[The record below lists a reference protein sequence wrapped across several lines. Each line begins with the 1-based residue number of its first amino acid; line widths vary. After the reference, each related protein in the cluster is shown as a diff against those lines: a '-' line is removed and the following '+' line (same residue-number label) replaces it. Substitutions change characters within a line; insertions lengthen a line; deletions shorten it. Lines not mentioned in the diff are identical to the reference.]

1 MSDWGFVFIAVIAAA
16 SMLLVFNWRRPVALT
31 RTVVIHKPISDVWR
45 SVDHIDGDLSW
56 QQHLDLHEPGPDGE
70 SVTLSHSM
78 KRDDGSK
85 VGWVLQFRIIERVA
99 GKLIRLHRTG
109 IDGLKTDDRLL
120 EFSIELE
127 PRQDTTLVRLS
138 EKWGPRSLTGFAL
151 AHMDAAQS
159 LARLKSWCETANPE
173 PKGRQGWVSFTISVA
188 SLMATA
194 AAFSLL
200 MGWEI
205 GVIFVGL
212 LVLHELGHLISFR
225 MIGQPWG
232 KIIFMPFLGGVAVS
246 RVPHL
251 RLADDAFCAI
261 MGAGLSVIA
270 LVPAILVTMFDV
282 GSDGF
287 RHAAFIMAA
296 IAGAL
301 NLLNLLPVF
310 PLDGG
315 RVLRA
320 VLQSLLPGHVRSA
333 MFFMAVA
340 VAAAGVIYKNPI
352 LAAIAVVAFFQSTRL
367 GPARGDIVLMNGTGA
382 LVMSVAYLA
391 LAAAHAAALLA
402 FWPSLVI

>member
-31 RTVVIHKPISDVWR
+31 RTVVIQKPIDEVWR

-85 VGWVLQFRIIERVA
+85 VGWVLQFRIIERIA

-127 PRQDTTLVRLS
+127 PRQDTTLVRLC

-159 LARLKSWCETANPE
+159 LARLKSWCETGNPE
-173 PKGRQGWVSFTISVA
+173 PKGRQGWVSFTISAA

-270 LVPAILVTMFDV
+270 LVPAILVTMFDF
-282 GSDGF
+282 GSDQF

-367 GPARGDIVLMNGTGA
+367 GPARSDIVRMNGSGA